1 MTKVGLILFLAIVL
15 SCLQGKSQ
23 TKQELELLKV
33 HTFHNEQFYYKRNV
47 TFGISSKKS
56 WLIKYNPVS
65 LVFSSLMFT
74 YQKWISPQIS
84 ADCLYYPTCSE
95 YCKSLFHEHGFVR
108 GMITSSDRLMRCD
121 RISATTINPVS
132 INPYDGKVH
141 ETPNRYNVRVKEWG
155 VCCYFL
161 YWFSMDR

>member
-1 MTKVGLILFLAIVL
+1 MVI
-15 SCLQGKSQ
+15 SCLHGVSQ
-23 TKQELELLKV
+23 TQQELEFLKE
-33 HTFHNEQFYYKRNV
+33 HSFHADRFYYKRNV
-47 TFGISSKKS
+47 TFGISSKDN
-56 WLIKYNPVS
+56 WFMKYNPVS

-84 ADCLYYPTCSE
+84 ADCLYYPTCSD

-132 INPYDGKVH
+132 LDPHDSKVH
-141 ETPNRYNVRVKEWG
+141 ETPNRYNLREKE
-155 VCCYFL
+155 
-161 YWFSMDR
+161 

>member
-1 MTKVGLILFLAIVL
+1 MKKVGVIFILTIFV
-15 SCLQGKSQ
+15 SCLQGISQ
-23 TKQELELLKV
+23 TKQETELLKE
-33 HTFHNEQFYYKRNV
+33 HSFGNEHFYYKRNV
-47 TFGISSKKS
+47 TFGISSQQN

-84 ADCLYYPTCSE
+84 ADCLYYPTCSD
-95 YCKSLFHEHGFVR
+95 YCKSLFHEQGFVR

-132 INPYDGKVH
+132 ISPYDGKVH
-141 ETPNRYNVRVKEWG
+141 ESPNRYNLRVKE
-155 VCCYFL
+155 
-161 YWFSMDR
+161 